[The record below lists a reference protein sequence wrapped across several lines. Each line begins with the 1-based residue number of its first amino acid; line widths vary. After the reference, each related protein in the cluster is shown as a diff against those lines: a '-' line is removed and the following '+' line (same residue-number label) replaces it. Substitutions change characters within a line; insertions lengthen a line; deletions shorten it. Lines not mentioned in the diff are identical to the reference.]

1 MLQRHKRKL
10 LIEEIRTRTAPLGH
24 MTLLESME
32 LLKDAL
38 VKAEDAIVCITFTAK
53 WCGPWRMIKP
63 DVLRLA
69 HVYKEVKF
77 YEIDM
82 DDNEEIAVA
91 RSVTVA
97 PTFQFYKMGNMV
109 AEFSEPNKL
118 KLTETLR
125 RVRRINIT
133 PEPYD
138 F

>member
-1 MLQRHKRKL
+1 
-10 LIEEIRTRTAPLGH
+10 
-24 MTLLESME
+24 
-32 LLKDAL
+32 
-38 VKAEDAIVCITFTAK
+38 
-53 WCGPWRMIKP
+53 MIS

-69 HVYKEVKF
+69 HVYKEVRF

-82 DDNEEIAVA
+82 DDNEDIAVA

-133 PEPYD
+133 PEPYNI
-138 F
+138 